1 MKTKIKITF
10 ENLKNLNKKYYDFQ
24 YYLEN
29 LEKRMIENVP
39 FYQIDLNSNF
49 INENNEFNNIKVYE
63 NNETMLK
70 KTEEIKNVSNTVSQS
85 PDDIKIDSN
94 KQEENLNY
102 IEENVYENYKKR
114 KSKKK
119 FLILFITLVFLIL
132 LILYLFIK

>member
-1 MKTKIKITF
+1 
-10 ENLKNLNKKYYDFQ
+10 
-24 YYLEN
+24 
-29 LEKRMIENVP
+29 MIENVP

-49 INENNEFNNIKVYE
+49 NINNNNEFNNIKVYE

-70 KTEEIKNVSNTVSQS
+70 KTEKLEEIKNISNTVSPLS
-85 PDDIKIDSN
+85 DDIKIDVN

-102 IEENVYENYKKR
+102 IEENVYENYKKG

>member
-1 MKTKIKITF
+1 
-10 ENLKNLNKKYYDFQ
+10 
-24 YYLEN
+24 
-29 LEKRMIENVP
+29 MIENVP

-85 PDDIKIDSN
+85 PDDIKIDAN